1 VLEARGTAKRF
12 GGVDALDGFD
22 LELEPGTVVALVGP
36 NGSGKTTALRV
47 LAGTMRADAGAV
59 VLDGVDVTAEP
70 PARRARRGL
79 VRTLQS
85 NGVFPELTAL
95 ENAVVGASLR
105 GRHRG
110 ALRALLA
117 TPNARRDAE
126 AVRSRALGALRVV
139 GLEGRRDDT
148 AETLTTAEQRLLMV
162 ASALATEPTVLLLD
176 EPSAG
181 AGASDLDRLE
191 RVLGELRGRGLTVLV
206 VEHNLGLV
214 RAIAQEV
221 VVLDAGRRLA
231 SGSPDDVARDAAV
244 REAYFGRRPADPG

>member
-1 VLEARGTAKRF
+1 MLEVRGAAKRF
-12 GGVDALDGFD
+12 GGVHALDGFD
-22 LELEPGTVVALVGP
+22 LELEPGRVVALVGP

-47 LAGTMRADAGAV
+47 LAGTVRADAGRV
-59 VLDGVDVTAEP
+59 VLDGLDVTTEP

-85 NGVFPELTAL
+85 NGVFPQLTAL
-95 ENAVVGASLR
+95 ENAIVGASLR

-117 TPNARRDAE
+117 TPKARRDADD
-126 AVRSRALGALRVV
+126 VRARALGALQAV
-139 GLEGRRDDT
+139 GLEERRDER

-162 ASALATEPTVLLLD
+162 ASALAAEPTVLLLD

-181 AGASDLDRLE
+181 AGAADLDRLA
-191 RVLGELRGRGLTVLV
+191 RILGDLRARGLTVLV

-231 SGSPDDVARDAAV
+231 SGSPDDVARDPAV
-244 REAYFGRRPADPG
+244 REAYFGRRRADPG